1 MNVGNESKNED
12 FYAKWIYLA
21 AIFIVLLIMVIVF
34 QLFDAVENAGYIASG
49 AFEKKMVGWGLLVLQ
64 IAMVL
69 KASRYWKSDVRKTLT
84 YQERRKQNI
93 GVIITLTIFVVL
105 LIAFNLIDVG
115 AWLFRAFS

>member
-49 AFEKKMVGWGLLVLQ
+49 SFEKKMVGWGLLVLQ

-93 GVIITLTIFVVL
+93 GAIITLTIFVVL